1 MRVSDFRRAC
11 RILEK
16 AIFDHE
22 ETFMKQFTKMSGE
35 LIHVRFSSNTI
46 EYVFIV
52 DSGQHCVNGITWE
65 DFIEWHTSTVYN
77 KLS

>member
-1 MRVSDFRRAC
+1 MRVSQFRAAC

-16 AIFDHE
+16 AIFDNE
-22 ETFMKQFTKMSGE
+22 EAFMEQFTSGQGE
-35 LIHVRFSSNTI
+35 LIHLRFSSNTI
-46 EYVFIV
+46 EYVFIT

-65 DFIEWHTSTVYN
+65 AFIEWHYN